1 MIWWQ
6 AARVEFVKVFRSI
19 FPLLRSTPR
28 GNTRRFLIAANF
40 PLKHTSDSLPI
51 FGQNWVKR
59 KPTKSTMATALCFLS
74 FLTKETYERFC
85 FSCLISW
92 VKANQN
98 GQASQSQQKWLL
110 PTAFLSTKLRLSNLL
125 SEPKKKTPLNLSRAR
140 DKIRI
145 PNSRKL
151 LLVQNCHQTPSKII
165 KIK

>member
-28 GNTRRFLIAANF
+28 GNTRRFLIAVNF

-110 PTAFLSTKLRLSNLL
+110 PIAFLSTKLWLSNLL
-125 SEPKKKTPLNLSRAR
+125 FESQRAKLPPNLSRAR
-140 DKIRI
+140 DKYNLPTIAEKSLLI
-145 PNSRKL
+145 LKL
-151 LLVQNCHQTPSKII
+151 QPDSLAIY
-165 KIK
+165 